1 MTRHPVADALRAAG
15 YVPVPRL
22 WVRPSDVDALIRKAE
37 AYSEDVNRI
46 RAEVREN
53 LKAPE

>member
-1 MTRHPVADALRAAG
+1 MKPSPTASALRAAG

-22 WVRPSDVDALIRKAE
+22 WVKPSDVDALIRKAE
-37 AYSEDVNRI
+37 TYGPEINRI